1 MDKKAS
7 IDLKRLGKILYKL
20 RKKHDL
26 IQDDL
31 ANFIG
36 IKRASY
42 SGVERGT
49 FGPGPNFIISVV
61 KFYKE
66 KGELLTTDYLYGLE
80 ETVGAKLGDE
90 ERREMKHLKE
100 ENTRLLDENEK
111 LKVELL
117 EQKGLVKK
125 LIDKL

>member
-31 ANFIG
+31 ADYIG

-49 FGPGPNFIISVV
+49 FGPGPNFIISVCN
-61 KFYKE
+61 FYKE
-66 KGELLTTDYLYGLE
+66 KGELLTTDYLYGLDQ
-80 ETVGAKLGDE
+80 TVGAKLGDE
-90 ERREMKHLKE
+90 ERREMKRLKE
-100 ENTRLLDENEK
+100 ENARIVAEK
-111 LKVELL
+111 NKVEEELV